1 MTARALM
8 LQGTGSDVGKSVL
21 TAALCRIARRRGLSV
36 APFKPQNMSNNA
48 AACPTGGEIGRAQA
62 LQARAAGL
70 DPHVDMNPVL
80 LKPQTDCT
88 AQLVV
93 HGKATHA
100 MEAADYMANR
110 DQLMG
115 AVMESFGRLTNAYDL
130 VIVEGA
136 GSPAE
141 VNLRRGDIA
150 NMGFAEA
157 AAVGVVLVAMLGVG
171 VAEKSGLLSA
181 AVRSLVLG
189 APPKLVTVAIVF
201 AGIISNT
208 ASEVGYVVLIPLGGA
223 IYYALGRHPLAGM
236 AAAFAGVSGGYSA
249 NLLIGTI
256 DPLLAGITEEA
267 AQLIDPDY
275 TVLATA
281 NWYFMVASTFLIT
294 AIGSLVSIYI
304 VEPQLGKFD
313 ASKADPEILD
323 EGMMQPLQSE
333 EKKGLRWAGI
343 AMLGVFALMAWVA
356 GTLGLDALVSLAKL
370 VGLNYLGCLLIIAL
384 IYGSMIKFLARL
396 PVRDFFRG
404 IVDAMAVSYSTAS
417 SNATLPVTLRCAER
431 NLGVSNSV
439 ASFVISLGATINM
452 NGTAMYLGLATLFG
466 AQIFGVD
473 LSMGDYFLI
482 SILATLGAVGAA
494 GIPGAGL
501 IMMAL
506 VFGAV
511 GVPLETI
518 AFVAGVDRIM
528 DMMRTTTNVSGDAAV
543 ATTVA
548 VMTGEIDTREMI
560 SADDV

>member
-1 MTARALM
+1 M
-8 LQGTGSDVGKSVL
+8 LSTWFRIPLWQRVI
-21 TAALCRIARRRGLSV
+21 AALVLGVIVGLAWGPEAESIKIIGDVFIASIKMLVVPLIFFSLVSGV
-36 APFKPQNMSNNA
+36 AAIGDLRKLGA
-48 AACPTGGEIGRAQA
+48 VGGRAMLLFVVTGQIA
-62 LQARAAGL
+62 VWMGLGLGTLVQPGAGL
-70 DPHVDMNPVL
+70 DTSVIQKGATPEPNETTAVDMVLSIVPESPV
-80 LKPQTDCT
+80 Q
-88 AQLVV
+88 V
-93 HGKATHA
+93 
-100 MEAADYMANR
+100 MADV
-110 DQLMG
+110 
-115 AVMESFGRLTNAYDL
+115 AVLPL
-130 VIVEGA
+130 
-136 GSPAE
+136 
-141 VNLRRGDIA
+141 
-150 NMGFAEA
+150 
-157 AAVGVVLVAMLGVG
+157 
-171 VAEKSGLLSA
+171 
-181 AVRSLVLG
+181 
-189 APPKLVTVAIVF
+189 IVF
-201 AGIISNT
+201 S
-208 ASEVGYVVLIPLGGA
+208 
-223 IYYALGRHPLAGM
+223 
-236 AAAFAGVSGGYSA
+236 
-249 NLLIGTI
+249 LLIGI
-256 DPLLAGITEEA
+256 GILMAKEDGLPVQKVFDSGAVIMQKVT
-267 AQLIDPDY
+267 
-275 TVLATA
+275 
-281 NWYFMVASTFLIT
+281 M
-294 AIGSLVSIYI
+294 I
-304 VEPQLGKFD
+304 VMELTPF
-313 ASKADPEILD
+313 
-323 EGMMQPLQSE
+323 
-333 EKKGLRWAGI
+333 
-343 AMLGVFALMAWVA
+343 GVFALMAWVA

-439 ASFVISLGATINM
+439 ASFVIALGATINM

>member
-1 MTARALM
+1 MLKTWFEIPLWQRVITALI
-8 LQGTGSDVGKSVL
+8 LGVL
-21 TAALCRIARRRGLSV
+21 TGWAWGPEAESIKWIGDFFIKAIKMLVVPLIFFSLVSGVAAIGDLRKLGAVG
-36 APFKPQNMSNNA
+36 
-48 AACPTGGEIGRAQA
+48 GRAMLLFVVTGQIA
-62 LQARAAGL
+62 VWMGLGLGTLVQPGAGL
-70 DPHVDMNPVL
+70 DTSVIQKGATPEPNETTAVDMVLSIVPESPV
-80 LKPQTDCT
+80 Q
-88 AQLVV
+88 V
-93 HGKATHA
+93 
-100 MEAADYMANR
+100 MADV
-110 DQLMG
+110 
-115 AVMESFGRLTNAYDL
+115 AVLPL
-130 VIVEGA
+130 
-136 GSPAE
+136 
-141 VNLRRGDIA
+141 
-150 NMGFAEA
+150 
-157 AAVGVVLVAMLGVG
+157 
-171 VAEKSGLLSA
+171 
-181 AVRSLVLG
+181 
-189 APPKLVTVAIVF
+189 IVF
-201 AGIISNT
+201 S
-208 ASEVGYVVLIPLGGA
+208 
-223 IYYALGRHPLAGM
+223 
-236 AAAFAGVSGGYSA
+236 
-249 NLLIGTI
+249 LLIGI
-256 DPLLAGITEEA
+256 GILMAKEDGLPVQKVFDSGAVIMQKVT
-267 AQLIDPDY
+267 
-275 TVLATA
+275 
-281 NWYFMVASTFLIT
+281 M
-294 AIGSLVSIYI
+294 I
-304 VEPQLGKFD
+304 VMELTPF
-313 ASKADPEILD
+313 
-323 EGMMQPLQSE
+323 
-333 EKKGLRWAGI
+333 
-343 AMLGVFALMAWVA
+343 GVFALMAWVA

-404 IVDAMAVSYSTAS
+404 IVDAIAVSYSTAS

>member
-1 MTARALM
+1 MLKTWFEIPLWQRVVTALILGVLTGWAWGPEAESIKWIGDFFIKAIKMLVVPLIFFSLVSGVAAIGDLRKLGAVGGRAL
-8 LQGTGSDVGKSVL
+8 LLFVVTGQIAVWLGLGLGTLIQPGAGVDTSAIQMGETPVPNET
-21 TAALCRIARRRGLSV
+21 TA
-36 APFKPQNMSNNA
+36 
-48 AACPTGGEIGRAQA
+48 
-62 LQARAAGL
+62 
-70 DPHVDMNPVL
+70 VDMVLSIVPESPV
-80 LKPQTDCT
+80 Q
-88 AQLVV
+88 V
-93 HGKATHA
+93 
-100 MEAADYMANR
+100 MADV
-110 DQLMG
+110 
-115 AVMESFGRLTNAYDL
+115 AVLPL
-130 VIVEGA
+130 
-136 GSPAE
+136 
-141 VNLRRGDIA
+141 
-150 NMGFAEA
+150 
-157 AAVGVVLVAMLGVG
+157 
-171 VAEKSGLLSA
+171 
-181 AVRSLVLG
+181 
-189 APPKLVTVAIVF
+189 IVF
-201 AGIISNT
+201 S
-208 ASEVGYVVLIPLGGA
+208 
-223 IYYALGRHPLAGM
+223 
-236 AAAFAGVSGGYSA
+236 
-249 NLLIGTI
+249 LLIGI
-256 DPLLAGITEEA
+256 GILMAKEEGLPVQKVFDSGA
-267 AQLIDPDY
+267 VIMQKV
-275 TVLATA
+275 T
-281 NWYFMVASTFLIT
+281 M
-294 AIGSLVSIYI
+294 I
-304 VEPQLGKFD
+304 VMELTPF
-313 ASKADPEILD
+313 
-323 EGMMQPLQSE
+323 
-333 EKKGLRWAGI
+333 
-343 AMLGVFALMAWVA
+343 GVFALMAWVA

-370 VGLNYLGCLLIIAL
+370 VGLNYLGCLLIIVL

-439 ASFVISLGATINM
+439 ASFVIALGATINM

-518 AFVAGVDRIM
+518 AFVAGVDRIT

>member
-1 MTARALM
+1 LLKTWFEIPLWQRVVTALILGVLTGWAWGPDAENIKWIGDFFIKAIKMLVVPLIFFSLVSGVAAIGDLRKLGAVGGRAL
-8 LQGTGSDVGKSVL
+8 LLFVVTGQIAVWLGLGLGTLIQPGAGVDTSAIQMGETPVPNET
-21 TAALCRIARRRGLSV
+21 TA
-36 APFKPQNMSNNA
+36 
-48 AACPTGGEIGRAQA
+48 
-62 LQARAAGL
+62 
-70 DPHVDMNPVL
+70 VDMVLSIVPESPV
-80 LKPQTDCT
+80 Q
-88 AQLVV
+88 V
-93 HGKATHA
+93 
-100 MEAADYMANR
+100 MADV
-110 DQLMG
+110 
-115 AVMESFGRLTNAYDL
+115 AVLPL
-130 VIVEGA
+130 
-136 GSPAE
+136 
-141 VNLRRGDIA
+141 
-150 NMGFAEA
+150 
-157 AAVGVVLVAMLGVG
+157 
-171 VAEKSGLLSA
+171 
-181 AVRSLVLG
+181 
-189 APPKLVTVAIVF
+189 IVF
-201 AGIISNT
+201 S
-208 ASEVGYVVLIPLGGA
+208 
-223 IYYALGRHPLAGM
+223 
-236 AAAFAGVSGGYSA
+236 
-249 NLLIGTI
+249 LLIGI
-256 DPLLAGITEEA
+256 GILMAKEEGLPVQKVFDSGA
-267 AQLIDPDY
+267 VIMQKV
-275 TVLATA
+275 T
-281 NWYFMVASTFLIT
+281 M
-294 AIGSLVSIYI
+294 I
-304 VEPQLGKFD
+304 VMELTPF
-313 ASKADPEILD
+313 
-323 EGMMQPLQSE
+323 
-333 EKKGLRWAGI
+333 
-343 AMLGVFALMAWVA
+343 GVFALMAWVA

-370 VGLNYLGCLLIIAL
+370 VGLNYLGCLLIIVL

-439 ASFVISLGATINM
+439 ASFVIALGATINM